1 MFKFNFVWIRI
12 TIIICFFVLKS
23 ISVAYSQHIKT
34 LQPNS
39 YNWEIGLNMGGVG
52 LSNEE
57 ITPRLKSCKLGYGV
71 SISKQFTPLFGF
83 KAHLLMGGLIGES
96 NYYSFNFKLIETAIN
111 GTVNISNLVLGTDRN
126 QLITVYGLVGIGYSN
141 FDGNT
146 VNANTGG
153 INASGYH
160 SGKGLFGYR
169 LAGIVNLGLSVEY
182 LLNNNF
188 NVTFESSFKFMR
200 DNMLDGRVIK
210 SDYDSYNYTSIGIAY
225 KIPFSKNHQWYCQ

>member
-12 TIIICFFVLKS
+12 TILICFFVFES

-83 KAHLLMGGLIGES
+83 KGHLLIGGLIGES
-96 NYYSFNFKLIETAIN
+96 ADYSFNFKLIETAIN
-111 GTVNISNLVLGTDRN
+111 GTVNISNLILGTDRN

-146 VNANTGG
+146 VNLHTGD
-153 INASGYH
+153 INAFGYH
-160 SGKGLFGYR
+160 SGKGIFGYR

-182 LLNNNF
+182 ILNNNF
-188 NVTFESSFKFMR
+188 NATFESAFKFMKDR
-200 DNMLDGRVIK
+200 LLDGAVVR